1 LVAAVRRNA
10 ATFSSD
16 GKRSSLTFCWKL
28 GIALWNSSPGT
39 MSFPTVWKKFSL
51 RVEET
56 PLLMAGSDLSSN
68 AASMAAT

>member
-1 LVAAVRRNA
+1 
-10 ATFSSD
+10 
-16 GKRSSLTFCWKL
+16 
-28 GIALWNSSPGT
+28 
-39 MSFPTVWKKFSL
+39 MSFPAVWKKFSL